1 MKRFTSIQHQLLD
14 FLANGDC
21 KSGNAIA
28 KEIGVSRTAIWKQIS
43 QLTDFGLDIKRN
55 PRQGYQLTHPFIA
68 LNETTIRYYLQRLN
82 YKKQLNLDLF
92 AEIDSTN
99 RYLKDL
105 PSSAITTICCAET
118 QTQGR
123 GRFGRKWVSPFGE
136 NIYFSGR
143 WQLNCCISKLSGLSL
158 AISLAILS
166 SLKCN
171 NIQKDIYLKWPND
184 LLWQDKKLS
193 GVLIEVIA
201 EANSCIEIIIGIGIN
216 VNTKNKSSSESPWC
230 SLYDMTG
237 LYFDRN
243 RLIAS
248 LITNLDLS
256 LKQFLDQGFKSF
268 HDEWQQVDY
277 LDGHYITV
285 FQPHLTLS
293 GHVCGVNE
301 LGQLCLIDDKGKCHY
316 LSSGDTSLK
325 NQAFTNKFA
334 PS

>member
-1 MKRFTSIQHQLLD
+1 MKRFTPIQYQLLD

-43 QLTDFGLDIKRN
+43 QLTDFGLDIQRN
-55 PRQGYQLTHPFIA
+55 ARQGYQLTHPFIA
-68 LNETTIRYYLQRLN
+68 LHETTIRQYLEQLD
-82 YKKQLNLDLF
+82 YKKPLDLHLF

-105 PSSAITTICCAET
+105 PSSTITTICCAET

-123 GRFGRKWVSPFGE
+123 GRFGRTWVSPFGE

-158 AISLAILS
+158 VISLAILS
-166 SLKCN
+166 ALKSN

-184 LLWQDKKLS
+184 LMWQHKKLA
-193 GVLIEVIA
+193 GVLIELIA

-216 VNTKNKSSSESPWC
+216 INTKNKLSPELPWC
-230 SLYDMTG
+230 SLYDMTS
-237 LYFDRN
+237 LHFNRN
-243 RLIAS
+243 QLIAS
-248 LITNLDLS
+248 LITTLDLF
-256 LKQFLDQGFKSF
+256 LQQFLDEGFKAF

-277 LDGHYITV
+277 LDGQYITV
-285 FQPHLTLS
+285 FQPNLTLS
-293 GHVCGVNE
+293 GYVCGVNE
-301 LGQLCLIDDKGKCHY
+301 LGQLRLIDDKGKCHY

-325 NQAFTNKFA
+325 NQAISK
-334 PS
+334 